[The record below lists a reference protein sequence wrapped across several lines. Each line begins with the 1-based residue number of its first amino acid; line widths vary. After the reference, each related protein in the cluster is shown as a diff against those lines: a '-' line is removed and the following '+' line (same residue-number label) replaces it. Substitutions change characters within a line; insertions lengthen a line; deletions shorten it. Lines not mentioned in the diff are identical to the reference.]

1 MSINIQNLI
10 KGQNYSNQDICETF
24 LCAPQGGMRR
34 SKRTNTL
41 VLIANHTKSIYN
53 DIWRDGILN
62 YTGMGQS
69 GDQTLEGNQNITLY
83 ESDTNHVSVHL
94 FEVFKKKIYTYK
106 GQVKLANK
114 PYQETQDD
122 LEGWDRSVWIF
133 PLKEIDCV
141 SKIKPI
147 INESDESINLAL
159 PFILSSEPRKI
170 AIQNLAKVGIDDG
183 SLTYQAFIKILPND
197 LLKNAYLQHIIR
209 ALDDLDINVID
220 KKNLFKNISNHSS
233 SVSLMEKYSILVI
246 DKSDMDNSSQSDAS
260 ILDTIINNLGWS
272 TRTTNSL
279 NASGIFKIR
288 DLIAFS
294 EDEILRIPGFGR
306 PSLNE
311 IQQTLTELKE
321 EMTKHPTKS
330 SPFQAIKKRAFD
342 DLDSIYLDQS
352 ILDTLVKDVG
362 WSVRTTNSL
371 TASGI
376 LKIRDL
382 IALSDYEILRIPSLG
397 KLCLNEIQQT
407 LTELKEEMTKHPTK
421 SSPFQAIKKRAFDD
435 IDLSPLNDVLEVPIS
450 SFPFKLKTFN
460 CLQRANIVT
469 LGALVNL
476 TMDEL
481 IQIPRLGKTTLE
493 DIKKNLLN
501 LCKSNHSLDS
511 LSYVLDDSSL
521 ENYIISMEGHFKVS
535 DFIVFKGRIGFDA
548 KPFTLEEMG
557 DLRGVTRERIRQ
569 IQSRIFK
576 NLIFTDLIKLID
588 RKLLSVRQNQFIPLY
603 VNEIANYDI
612 WFECLKNKPWILK
625 ILLESF
631 ESSKHNVEIIDGEYL
646 VTFGANTQVANL
658 IKYLERFIDEQKNT
672 ITKKDLKDHIK
683 LLLPVMANELT
694 NYLFQ
699 KIGANFTTHADEEK
713 SYIVNRGKGISQKI
727 LTIIES
733 SDKPITSEALYQDM
747 QHSEQSKRGTL
758 NHLTKMSS
766 TSFGVYLF
774 NRSTYGIRRHLL
786 LDDDEIDLIIE
797 KINLHTIDENIDKQF
812 HCSEILKQVSFFPS
826 HKKYLTKYTLAICL
840 RLTETFNYLGN
851 FMFVRAGSKN
861 TKIVKK
867 DYSEMVLDVLEKS
880 SIPLSS
886 QEIKKIISN
895 DRHVPSS
902 PQIHKKGRLI
912 PIRNFPEN
920 NKTSTWGLIDVHL
933 KISKQQLEKIIC
945 AMESLIKRY
954 DYKLTPEEGIKAI
967 KGNTVLEEF
976 QDKILVLF
984 VLVDKNINFIEKNN
998 TLFHVNGK
1006 IDNLSQED
1014 CLKITASKISE
1025 DGMKKQDIFEKT
1037 QSLYGNDVAYNI
1049 LSKLT
1054 QYGFTFNKN
1063 SETWHK
1069 GELVEY

>member
-246 DKSDMDNSSQSDAS
+246 DKSDMDNSSQSDA
-260 ILDTIINNLGWS
+260 
-272 TRTTNSL
+272 
-279 NASGIFKIR
+279 
-288 DLIAFS
+288 
-294 EDEILRIPGFGR
+294 
-306 PSLNE
+306 
-311 IQQTLTELKE
+311 
-321 EMTKHPTKS
+321 
-330 SPFQAIKKRAFD
+330 
-342 DLDSIYLDQS
+342 S

>member
-260 ILDTIINNLGWS
+260 ILDT
-272 TRTTNSL
+272 
-279 NASGIFKIR
+279 
-288 DLIAFS
+288 
-294 EDEILRIPGFGR
+294 
-306 PSLNE
+306 
-311 IQQTLTELKE
+311 
-321 EMTKHPTKS
+321 
-330 SPFQAIKKRAFD
+330 
-342 DLDSIYLDQS
+342 
-352 ILDTLVKDVG
+352 LVKDVG

-469 LGALVNL
+469 LGTLVNL